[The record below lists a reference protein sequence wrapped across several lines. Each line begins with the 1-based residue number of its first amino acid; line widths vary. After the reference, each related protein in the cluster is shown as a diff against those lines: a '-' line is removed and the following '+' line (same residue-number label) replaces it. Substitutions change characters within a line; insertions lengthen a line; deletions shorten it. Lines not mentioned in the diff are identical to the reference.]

1 MELQTIQ
8 NRIHEL
14 RGQRVMLDYDLAELY
29 EVETRVLKQAVKRNV
44 DRFPHDFMFQLTND
58 EIDHMVSQN
67 VIPSK
72 SHLGGASPFAFSE
85 QGVAM
90 LSTVLKSKK
99 AVMVNISIM
108 RAFVTLRQHLFN
120 YKDLKEQVAKLEEDN
135 NKKFKDVYEAIN
147 YLLDKDHQETEK
159 QARRKIGFRRNEC

>member
-99 AVMVNISIM
+99 AVMVNIVSI
-108 RAFVTLRQHLFN
+108 RPSPYCSLSRLWLILPH
-120 YKDLKEQVAKLEEDN
+120 ER
-135 NKKFKDVYEAIN
+135 
-147 YLLDKDHQETEK
+147 EK
-159 QARRKIGFRRNEC
+159 IYRNRNAPGV